1 MPTTVLVH
9 VLFGQGLGSRRLW
22 AQIVA
27 LGRHPLPRYAPQI
40 AFQPEGRA
48 RRVSV
53 QTLISG
59 TDDLWL
65 GTGPGLTGGAAALYA
80 DCVAGLRSVAAL
92 GATHRHPSGPKG
104 ASLDAPPQP

>member
-9 VLFGQGLGSRRLW
+9 VLW

-27 LGRHPLPRYAPQI
+27 LGRHPLPRYTPQI
-40 AFQPEGRA
+40 TFQPEGRA

-65 GTGPGLTGGAAALYA
+65 GTRAAF
-80 DCVAGLRSVAAL
+80 RAAPL
-92 GATHRHPSGPKG
+92 PCTLIVWQAYGQV
-104 ASLDAPPQP
+104 QP